1 MVSYGDKLWFKDVDN
16 IKEPEESPEGV
27 LGAIDLE

>member
-1 MVSYGDKLWFKDVDN
+1 MISYGDKLWFKDVDN
-16 IKEPEESPEGV
+16 TEELEESPEGV

>member
-1 MVSYGDKLWFKDVDN
+1 MISYGDKLWFKDADD
-16 IKEPEESPEGV
+16 IEELEETPEGV